1 MQGPSDRSLS
11 GAGQSQ
17 WAKTLKGKSRTKGV
31 MGRWDA
37 GADHPGGAAMAT
49 TSKLQPPGIG
59 GQLELSPKEFLSP
72 IRTDRI
78 PVPPS
83 LPQAS
88 SFQHQELEAR
98 SPQPGLVFPEADLA
112 SLQCALPEVSSPT
125 HGKGK
130 KGAPRT
136 PTFWSSPSQ
145 HQEPHKG
152 LSARISLDEQFGAGF
167 LQD

>member
-1 MQGPSDRSLS
+1 
-11 GAGQSQ
+11 
-17 WAKTLKGKSRTKGV
+17 

-49 TSKLQPPGIG
+49 TSKFQPPGIG

-98 SPQPGLVFPEADLA
+98 SSQPGLVFPEADLA
-112 SLQCALPEVSSPT
+112 SLQCALPERSPPQLT
-125 HGKGK
+125 GKAR
-130 KGAPRT
+130 KGPPEHPPSGPLPLST
-136 PTFWSSPSQ
+136 SQ

-167 LQD
+167 LPDQEGLLRGPCRATEGTKARF